1 MNATATAR
9 PSLATTAKPSL
20 AGIISIVAAFVLGAF
35 FGRYLQ
41 PTPREKTGANAVIA
55 NSFFDE
61 RRRNASWFLSA

>member
-1 MNATATAR
+1 
-9 PSLATTAKPSL
+9 
-20 AGIISIVAAFVLGAF
+20 
-35 FGRYLQ
+35 LQ